1 MTDDRKLV
9 PFDRRRRTP
18 DAARVREFAA
28 TARRLQKER
37 EESAEVVDRVL
48 RDTPRSEWP
57 RLAEDASLRNSGVLD
72 RLSREVQR
80 RLDRDPQEA
89 LAMSNLATA
98 IAETLPADAYPPVVL
113 AQLQAQAWKD
123 RGQAL
128 ACVARYDDSLA
139 ALDRARIQLEPY
151 GTLAHDRAVVEYVRA
166 ATLREMDRHAESLAL
181 LSECKAVFRD
191 HGDLRMQLLCGTVEG
206 MVLARLGDFH
216 GAREIWLELLPTA
229 MEQNDRRAAA
239 CLHNNLG
246 HASVERAEYEQAN
259 VHLSTAMAIFN
270 DLGLPIEVAKS
281 ELARGRML
289 VRKGD
294 LAAGIAALHQ
304 TRTTFLRN
312 SMIEEA
318 GLCGLD
324 LVDAMLARGAIAD
337 AESLARCI
345 VDDFTSAKLNTRA
358 ISALGYLTE
367 AIAARHASG
376 TTVNHVRQYILTLR
390 KDPQREF
397 VMLRDAG
404 P

>member
-9 PFDRRRRTP
+9 PFDRRRR
-18 DAARVREFAA
+18 AADPARAREFAV

-37 EESAEVVDRVL
+37 EESGEVVERIL
-48 RDTPRSEWP
+48 RDTPRAEWP
-57 RLAEDASLRNSGVLD
+57 SLAENPALRNSGVLD

-80 RLDRDPQEA
+80 RLDRDPQEGLA
-89 LAMSNLATA
+89 LSNLATA

-113 AQLQAQAWKD
+113 AQIQAQAWKD

-139 ALDRARIQLEPY
+139 ALDHARGRLERY
-151 GTLAHDRAVVEYVRA
+151 GTLAHDRAVVEFARA
-166 ATLREMDRHAESLAL
+166 MTLREMDRHEESLAIL
-181 LSECKAVFRD
+181 CDSKAVFRD
-191 HGDLRMQLLCGTVEG
+191 HGDSRLYLVCGNVEG
-206 MVLARLGDFH
+206 MVVARLGDFH
-216 GAREIWLELLPTA
+216 GASEIWLDLLPSA
-229 MEQNDRRAAA
+229 VQQRDRRLEA

-246 HASVERAEYEQAN
+246 YTAVELGEYEQAN

-294 LAAGIAALHQ
+294 LDAGITVLHR
-304 TRTTFLRN
+304 TRATFLHHA
-312 SMIEEA
+312 MVEEA

-324 LVDAMLARGAIAD
+324 IVDAMLTRGVP
-337 AESLARCI
+337 AEAEALARCI
-345 VDDFTSAKLNTRA
+345 VDDFTAAELNARA
-358 ISALGYLTE
+358 ISAVGYLSET
-367 AIAARHASG
+367 IAARRASG
-376 TTVNHVRQYILTLR
+376 AVVHQVRQYIYALR

-397 VMLRDAG
+397 VV
-404 P
+404 